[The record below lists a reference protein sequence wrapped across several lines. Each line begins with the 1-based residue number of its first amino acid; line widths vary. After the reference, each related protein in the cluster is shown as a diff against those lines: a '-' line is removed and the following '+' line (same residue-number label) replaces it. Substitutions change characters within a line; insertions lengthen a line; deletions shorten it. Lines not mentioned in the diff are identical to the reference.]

1 MNNIINYC
9 VSSVYIYI
17 IMNNYINDN
26 IDVHIPNIDIILKN
40 KDIDTIFDNIIK
52 NLEIKFP
59 SKDIKNLLSYL
70 RNSLMEKKHRQS
82 IITYRV
88 REGFV

>member
-9 VSSVYIYI
+9 VSSVCVYI

-40 KDIDTIFDNIIK
+40 KDIDTIFDDIIK

-59 SKDIKNLLSYL
+59 SKKFCYYLNSVNKNIS
-70 RNSLMEKKHRQS
+70 E
-82 IITYRV
+82 
-88 REGFV
+88 FVYFEWNDK